1 MLSMISS
8 EGEKG
13 EEEGKNKLSI
23 HMSGD
28 SEEID
33 KVVFIRDPD
42 LVTK

>member
-1 MLSMISS
+1 MISS

-13 EEEGKNKLSI
+13 EQEEGKNKLSI